1 MDEFK
6 HLLDNQENN
15 VLVDIHSC
23 PIERSYIGNNPTYE
37 DYFTTVPRG
46 IYVVLI
52 ADFNK
57 LKVGADNV
65 QHVDRRMYGSPMWPW
80 NGDKQIIRTAQIYFP
95 GDRIFN
101 PLMMFGEPGEYDED
115 YDIFDVTT
123 GNPSSFNKND
133 PHLLGHEAWKT
144 YTRQTILSKLRGY
157 HPKIVYIATCDP
169 RGNKPEDWS
178 VREWNRLIDERLYL
192 QNRHREFFRTFKMNY
207 GKSRKSSR
215 QRGYQPIG
223 RSAMGLNDDIDQIH
237 YDPDYDS
244 VTPRTI
250 TAVSKFNNNLE
261 CISECDYKDS
271 CINNIPGLGNLIKN
285 CQNKYCDLADGTNGI
300 CIDYND
306 DVEGGIINLRTSAP
320 PRTPRSRNRKKTL
333 GGKRKLKKKKRKTR
347 KLKKTRK
354 HRRHKRKSRR
364 LRKKR

>member
-1 MDEFK
+1 M
-6 HLLDNQENN
+6 
-15 VLVDIHSC
+15 
-23 PIERSYIGNNPTYE
+23 
-37 DYFTTVPRG
+37 FTR
-46 IYVVLI
+46 
-52 ADFNK
+52 
-57 LKVGADNV
+57 
-65 QHVDRRMYGSPMWPW
+65 WPW

-115 YDIFDVTT
+115 YDIFDVIT

-133 PHLLGHEAWKT
+133 PHLLGREAWKT

-157 HPKIVYIATCDP
+157 EPKIVYIATCDP

-192 QNRHREFFRTFKMNY
+192 QNTHREFFRTFKMNY

-333 GGKRKLKKKKRKTR
+333 GGKRKIKKMPFTVKGYI
-347 KLKKTRK
+347 LYYAFFWAVII
-354 HRRHKRKSRR
+354 SIY
-364 LRKKR
+364 LAYY